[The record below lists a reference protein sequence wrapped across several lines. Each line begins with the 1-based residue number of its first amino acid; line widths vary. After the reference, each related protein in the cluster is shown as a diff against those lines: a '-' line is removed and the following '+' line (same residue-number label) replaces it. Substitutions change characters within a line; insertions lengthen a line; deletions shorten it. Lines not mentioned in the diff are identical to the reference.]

1 MSKSPTPGR
10 RALDNAGGKAT
21 AHGDDGEGARLASI
35 LDGAQARD
43 VDWLTH
49 GFHSYPARMHPA
61 VARGVLAAYAT
72 PGDRVLDP
80 FCGSG
85 TVLVESLIAGM
96 RSRGVDLNPIAV
108 RLSGVKCQVRDANS
122 RGAFGKM
129 LGEVVE
135 VSKERVRRKAPA
147 MAPLSAQER
156 THYEVHVLKE
166 LAGLHDIISAI
177 DAGPD
182 KTALQMLLT
191 SIVVKFSKQRADTAE
206 DENTTPRRIGR
217 FIPSEFYGRKGSELI
232 ERWASLEETCEARKE
247 PWHRPKVVE
256 NDISRISEAIPPNWL
271 AHLVLTSPP
280 YGGTYDYVNHHARR
294 YPWLGVSTKS
304 FTAGE
309 LGARRNYG
317 TGGSAQGWDEE
328 VTKMLGSMES
338 ALEEQGQIVL
348 LMGDGEIAGKRVE
361 VVPQLQRLCSPLG
374 LRVVAWAT
382 QTRPDWKGGGGTT
395 RGEHL
400 ILIRR
405 GVNSSY

>member
-1 MSKSPTPGR
+1 MSKRSSPGR
-10 RALDNAGGKAT
+10 RALDNVGGKAT
-21 AHGDDGEGARLASI
+21 AHGDDGEGARLAAI
-35 LDGAQARD
+35 LDEAQARD

-108 RLSGVKCQVRDANS
+108 RLSGVKCQVRDAKS
-122 RGAFGKM
+122 RAAFAKM
-129 LGEVVE
+129 LEEVVE

-147 MAPLSAQER
+147 MAPLNAQER
-156 THYEVHVLKE
+156 KHYEVHVLKE

-191 SIVVKFSKQRADTAE
+191 AIVVKFSKQRADTAS

-217 FIPSEFYGRKGSELI
+217 FIPSEFYGRKGAELV
-232 ERWASLEETCEARKE
+232 ERWASLEETCEARTE

-256 NDISRISEAIPPNWL
+256 ADASRISSALPPRWA

-304 FTAGE
+304 FSAGE

-317 TGGSAQGWDEE
+317 TGGKAQSWDDE
-328 VTKMLGSMES
+328 VSKMLENMEG

-348 LMGDGEIAGKRVE
+348 LMGDGEVAGKRVD
-361 VVPQLQRLCSPLG
+361 VVPQLETLCAPLG
-374 LRVVAWAT
+374 MRVVAWAS
-382 QTRPDWKGGGGTT
+382 QSRKDWKGGPA

-405 GVNSSY
+405 GESRRW